1 MRLNEI
7 YQSLKDRINFYC
19 VYIRE
24 AHPEDGW
31 QLPQNQQDDVV
42 FYQPKS
48 LAERAEVAQACVL
61 GLDLQM
67 PTLLDD
73 MDDSTDVAY
82 AALPERLYVIDGEG
96 TGTYQC
102 GPGPFG
108 FDVDAWLAALK
119 AICSRES
126 RHATSRARGS

>member
-1 MRLNEI
+1 VRLNEI
-7 YQSLKDRINFYC
+7 YENWKDKVDFYC

-31 QLPQNQQDDVV
+31 QVPQNLEDDIV
-42 FYQPKS
+42 FGQPKS
-48 LAERAEVAQACVL
+48 LAERAEVAKACVL
-61 GLDLQM
+61 KLELEM

-82 AALPERLYVIDGEG
+82 AALPERLYVIDSAGIV
-96 TGTYQC
+96 TFQC

-108 FDVDAWLAALK
+108 FDVDGWVEAIENVTAAR
-119 AICSRES
+119 S
-126 RHATSRARGS
+126 

>member
-7 YQSLKDRINFYC
+7 YDSLKDKIDFYC

-24 AHPEDGW
+24 AHPVDGW
-31 QLPQNQQDDVV
+31 QVPQNEQDDVV

-61 GLDLQM
+61 GLDLKM

-73 MDDSTDVAY
+73 MDDTTDVAY
-82 AALPERLYVIDGEG
+82 AALPERLYVIDGG
-96 TGTYQC
+96 GAVTYQG

-119 AICSRES
+119 AISSVES
-126 RHATSRARGS
+126 QSAGP